1 MDYIKVNLSIK
12 LKEDIK
18 FFDLSEKLSQ
28 GVNKYFLYN
37 EELKAFH
44 KENKFKF
51 YNVSLLN
58 PIEMDKLY
66 KKDKIY
72 NLEIK
77 FFDKK
82 ILNSFYKSLLEI
94 ENTIFSLVN
103 RDYEIIKQDT
113 PIREITSITPCVI
126 SLKKANPKDRILNLS
141 VYDYKK
147 EIAIEYLNA
156 NALRKYNKISG
167 SNIENHYFIEDIE
180 ILNRKSF
187 SFNYKRTKII
197 SNKFKIKIKE
207 DKVSQDIA
215 FAVLGTGLGEKNSLC
230 YGFCKINS

>member
-12 LKEDIK
+12 LKENIK

-37 EELKAFH
+37 EELKTFH

-77 FFDKK
+77 FSDKK

-103 RDYEIIKQDT
+103 RDYEVTKQDT
-113 PIREITSITPCVI
+113 PIREIVSITPCVI
-126 SLKKANPKDRILNLS
+126 SLKKQNPKDKVLNLS

-147 EIAIEYLNA
+147 DIAISYLNT
-156 NALRKYNKISG
+156 NAIRKYNLITN
-167 SNIENHYFIEDIE
+167 SNIENHCFIEDIE

-187 SFNYKRTKII
+187 SFNYKKTKII
-197 SNKFKIKIKE
+197 SNKFKIKVKE
-207 DKVSQDIA
+207 DKLSQDIA
-215 FAVLGTGLGEKNSLC
+215 FAILGAGLGEKNSLC